1 MHRLTFTARRGMT
14 LVELTVVLV
23 ILSLLA
29 VAVLPALNR
38 NPNKSLLR
46 DTAATV
52 QGHIAQGM
60 SKAIGNR
67 TGYGVWFDADAGT
80 SGSSTATTLT
90 FCQGLTS
97 KTWTTTL
104 TVRSGTE
111 MTLNPPVSPSGFPV
125 GTLISFVGYPYQY
138 ALDASGAIASLRA
151 DAGQTIY
158 NTSFPTTTGN
168 SPSYECVLSIPPT
181 RAFGQKTVLRG
192 NACVDLN
199 CSTIGVADLG
209 GFTTASVVTPV
220 APFRITFD
228 QTGRAN
234 SVLSGSTQATITQ
247 DMPIALL
254 VGLRD
259 QVGQPWNPSPTD
271 DDPGSNLQRRDAY
284 WVVFDPRSST
294 SFVVENYGS
303 SASSGDARTDIR
315 NAQRFVREAL
325 LNRKTGS

>member
-1 MHRLTFTARRGMT
+1 MSARFQHRCRAMT

-38 NPNKSLLR
+38 SPNKSLLR

-67 TGYGVWFDADAGT
+67 TGYGVWFEPDAGT
-80 SGSSTATTLT
+80 SVSSTATTLS
-90 FCQGLTS
+90 FCQGMTA
-97 KTWTTTL
+97 KTWTTT
-104 TVRSGTE
+104 TS
-111 MTLNPPVSPSGFPV
+111 TLSSTALKLNSPVTPSGFPS
-125 GTLISFVGYPYQY
+125 GTQISFVGYPYQY
-138 ALDASGAIASLRA
+138 ALDSDGAVASLRT
-151 DAGQTIY
+151 DAGQTSY
-158 NTSFPTTTGN
+158 NTSFPATTGT
-168 SPSYECVLSIPPT
+168 SPSYNCVVSIPPT
-181 RAFGQKTVLRG
+181 RAFGQKVVLRG
-192 NACVDLN
+192 NACVDLG

-294 SFVVENYGS
+294 SFVVENYVG
-303 SASSGDARTDIR
+303 SASSGDTRTDIR